1 MADLR
6 TLYYDNA
13 PTILT
18 RATDR
23 KITLTDL
30 DPNRRNTRIVILQ
43 IVERMKAD
51 IAEQETS
58 ISVDPTWIRETPS
71 GTMNGSNTGFVL
83 SQDPDLGSLILSH
96 NNAFVVRVGSSPA
109 AGEYS
114 ISGTNITMGL
124 APNSGDSLVAQYQRD

>member
-6 TLYYDNA
+6 SLYYDNV
-13 PTILT
+13 PLILT
-18 RATDR
+18 RAGDR
-23 KITLTDL
+23 GITLTDL

-51 IAEQETS
+51 ITPQETTV
-58 ISVDPTWIRETPS
+58 SVDPTWVRETPS
-71 GTMNGSNTGFVL
+71 GTMNGSNTGFIL
-83 SQDPDLGSLILSH
+83 SQDPSLGSLILSH
-96 NNAFVVRVGSSPA
+96 NNAFVARIAGTPV

-124 APNSGDSLVAQYQRD
+124 APNLGDSLVAQYQRV

>member
-6 TLYYDNA
+6 SLYYTNV

-51 IAEQETS
+51 IAVQETTLS
-58 ISVDPTWIRETPS
+58 TDTTWIRETPS
-71 GTMNGSNTGFVL
+71 GTMNGSNTGFIL
-83 SQDPDLGSLILSH
+83 SQDPALGSLIIAH
-96 NNAFVVRVGSSPA
+96 NNAFVVRVGGTPA

-114 ISGTNITMGL
+114 VSGTNITMGL
-124 APNSGDSLVAQYQRD
+124 TPNSGDTLIAQYQRA